1 MWKIL
6 SKSIRTGVV
15 TTSYPAG
22 RTDPP
27 ERFRGQPEVF
37 PGSSV
42 ASVASSASLAS
53 LASLVPG
60 GAERRFAALP
70 DPSICPSGAIEVRP
84 AGAGRPR
91 TFRLDIARCV
101 FCGRC
106 AEAAADGAVRMTHD
120 FELAAR
126 RREDLV
132 IEVVEEVEWP
142 AGTAGRVSFPA
153 APAASALLPDGSPSA
168 AEALSTAEAPSA
180 AEAREALGERLRE
193 TIERVLGRSLHLR
206 HLDSGSCN
214 ACDWE
219 LSALLNPVY
228 DVQRLGIDFVASPRH
243 ADGVVVTGP
252 VTRNLEVAV
261 RRTFEAV
268 PEPRLVIAVGACAS
282 SGGIVG
288 EGYASAGGAGAMLP
302 VDVHIPGCPP
312 RPEAIIFGLL
322 LAMGRLGQKIE
333 AVRLLARGEPP
344 ASGA

>member
-6 SKSIRTGVV
+6 TKSIRTGVV
-15 TTSYPAG
+15 TIPYPAE
-22 RTDPP
+22 RSDPP
-27 ERFRGQPEVF
+27 ERFRGRPEVF
-37 PGSSV
+37 PGSS
-42 ASVASSASLAS
+42 LAS
-53 LASLVPG
+53 C
-60 GAERRFAALP
+60 GAERRFVALP
-70 DPSICPSGAIEVRP
+70 DPSCCPSRAIEVLP

-91 TFRLDIARCV
+91 TFRLDLGRCI

-106 AEAAADGAVRMTHD
+106 AEAAAEGAVRMTRD

-132 IEVVEEVEWP
+132 IEVVESP
-142 AGTAGRVSFPA
+142 AGPAEPGPA
-153 APAASALLPDGSPSA
+153 ATAAG
-168 AEALSTAEAPSA
+168 APSA
-180 AEAREALGERLRE
+180 AEARGALGERLRG

-206 HLDSGSCN
+206 HLDAGSCN

-219 LSALLNPVY
+219 LAALLNPTY

-261 RRTFEAV
+261 RRTFDAV

-288 EGYASAGGAGAMLP
+288 EGYASAGGVGAVLP

-322 LAMGRLGQKIE
+322 LAMGRLAQKIG
-333 AVRLLARGEPP
+333 AVRMLAQGEPP